1 MNTLVNNQENIGMRW
16 SVRGSGLALALFMVI
31 AATAQAQTGGA
42 PGAGTPLPPAGT
54 PMVYVNT
61 QAILPLAPGADDA
74 QQSFQ
79 VELTGF
85 EEEMRVLG
93 VEIDSLVAAYR
104 RQEALLDQATKDQK
118 QQEILQKQQAAR
130 VRQAEL
136 EQLSEER
143 RQALLGPILDRV
155 RDVIEQIRAENQYS
169 IVFDLAEAG
178 VVAADAAL
186 DITGAVL
193 EGLGIDPN
201 ATAAVDPGR

>member
-1 MNTLVNNQENIGMRW
+1 
-16 SVRGSGLALALFMVI
+16 
-31 AATAQAQTGGA
+31 
-42 PGAGTPLPPAGT
+42 
-54 PMVYVNT
+54 MVYVNT

-79 VELTGF
+79 AELTGF
-85 EEEMRVLG
+85 EDEMRTLG

-155 RDVIEQIRAENQYS
+155 REVIEQIRAENQYS

-178 VVAADAAL
+178 VVAADTAL

-193 EGLGIDPN
+193 EGLGVDPN

>member
-1 MNTLVNNQENIGMRW
+1 
-16 SVRGSGLALALFMVI
+16 
-31 AATAQAQTGGA
+31 
-42 PGAGTPLPPAGT
+42 
-54 PMVYVNT
+54 MVYVNT